1 MQSENYNL
9 SGLTVKKAIEL
20 VIVAENKLIWEIIES
35 ACKDRKRM
43 CEIAE
48 LSDENE
54 ATLKDNGF
62 KVNKVKRLGG
72 DIFIINWG

>member
-20 VIVAENKLIWEIIES
+20 VIVAENKLIWETIES

-62 KVNKVKRLGG
+62 KVNKVERLGG